1 MSDLH
6 WNGQVGFTPR
16 EGPVIYPVAYID
28 DSRGRRPVACSLSFV
43 EMAVPYGDPNDPHY
57 RKNAFDAGK
66 DGLGKTAH
74 SLKKLCQ
81 FFSDFRFS
89 CQGSDYLGY
98 IKYFDTH
105 FTNFAGGV
113 ETTENCVCLHG
124 ENHGILWKHQDW
136 RKGLAEVR
144 RSRRLTVSFICT
156 VANYEY
162 AFFWHLYQFR
172 SFEPGENRKHG
183 TTIAPG
189 LYAPIHQHFCVA
201 RMAMA
206 NRLQTGEAFNQV
218 KSCYHPVFLVP
229 ISSIIH
235 AKMYLHSYRLS
246 RSGTLTTLT
255 WTGQLTGF
263 KLERL
268 DSPRNG
274 ASHYTPTLAVRL
286 RKGNMSPPAIDIPPS
301 ASDLELKD
309 DIATKLIQNGMI
321 TKL

>member
-218 KSCYHPVFLVP
+218 VEVRNTHNVNLDRTANRFQT
-229 ISSIIH
+229 
-235 AKMYLHSYRLS
+235 
-246 RSGTLTTLT
+246 GT
-255 WTGQLTGF
+255 W
-263 KLERL
+263 
-268 DSPRNG
+268 
-274 ASHYTPTLAVRL
+274 
-286 RKGNMSPPAIDIPPS
+286 
-301 ASDLELKD
+301 LELFATGWLGCEISPKTCFL
-309 DIATKLIQNGMI
+309 DITFGSHPMLP
-321 TKL
+321 